1 MNYSVNLNITPG
13 GMPPILHM
21 SQYDTGRTYLVT
33 ITGKN
38 GSPAG
43 LGTNPTAKVKGFNG
57 KNCFE
62 IDATVANSVVTFTLT
77 EASTDQCGVFPVTIE
92 LTVDGQDIISP
103 LCMIFDV
110 QKAGYTN
117 EQAASSPE
125 FENAMEEA
133 AQKYVLGMDESARIA
148 LLDLLAYAAYT
159 GPDAQAKFD
168 TLETAL
174 QAKLAYIVADYVQDR
189 TVYDTDS
196 LDKIKEGD
204 DLIVTAY
211 YDDGS
216 YSDLEDSQY
225 TLSGTLTAGT
235 STITVTYGGKTATFN
250 VTVTAYWDFKW
261 DYTQGKLEAQTN
273 WQSSGEGSSS
283 LTSDAERLTAAANK
297 TLAITQVTD
306 SPYRLMTNGYGTMEV
321 VFVGNINQSG
331 TFRNFRIVAADSS
344 TSRVAVCPSLNKF
357 RLYDNDNM
365 ASCTVLADYSNGVEY
380 TVKIK
385 MLGTNS
391 DIYINGSKVATVSN
405 SSTLYGISNYISSD
419 GLGTTSYYI
428 DLKSLKIHIGA
439 D

>member
-1 MNYSVNLNITPG
+1 MIYSFNLNITPG
-13 GMPPILHM
+13 GMPPVLHM
-21 SQYDTGRTYLVT
+21 SQYDTGRTYAVT
-33 ITGKN
+33 IKDAD
-38 GSPAG
+38 GSNVG

-62 IDATVANSVVTFTLT
+62 IDATVASSVVTFTLT
-77 EASTDQCGVFPVTIE
+77 EASTDQFGVFPVTIE
-92 LTVDGQDIISP
+92 LTIDGQDIISP

-235 STITVTYGGKTATFN
+235 STITVTYGGKTATFD
-250 VTVTAYWDFKW
+250 VTVTAYWDIEW
-261 DYTQGKLEAQTN
+261 DYTQGTPIGHGFAH
-273 WQSSGEGSSS
+273 
-283 LTSDAERLTAAANK
+283 LTAVAGSM
-297 TLAITQVTD
+297 V
-306 SPYRLMTNGYGTMEV
+306 TNGYQIQGTSNGGCNIITDPDTTAGKGVTEV
-321 VFVGNINQSG
+321 VLSMSHMGTNFDNGATHISVKGLFALIFVNSKIYYSLG
-331 TFRNFRIVAADSS
+331 
-344 TSRVAVCPSLNKF
+344 SLNGA
-357 RLYDNDNM
+357 DAVQVGS
-365 ASCTVLADYSNGVEY
+365 ASINTDYKVRVEWD
-380 TVKIK
+380 TAT
-385 MLGTNS
+385 G
-391 DIYINGSKVATVSN
+391 ATVYVN
-405 SSTLYGISNYISSD
+405 DTVAYTLTTALTASRTRWQISATQTNDVALI
-419 GLGTTSYYI
+419 
-428 DLKSLKIHIGA
+428 KSMKVRVEA
-439 D
+439 